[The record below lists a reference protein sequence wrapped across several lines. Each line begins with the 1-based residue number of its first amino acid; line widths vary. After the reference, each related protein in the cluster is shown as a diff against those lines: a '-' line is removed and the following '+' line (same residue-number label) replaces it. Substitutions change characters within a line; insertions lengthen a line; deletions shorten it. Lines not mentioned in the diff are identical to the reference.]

1 MVFLTA
7 AMINIR
13 LLRGHFCVHSVGII
27 MSAEMTTQHQKCR
40 NCEQPATKFL
50 VSVALCEPTELWEV
64 KEISG
69 QSKDLMDKCSTLF

>member
-7 AMINIR
+7 AMINTR
-13 LLRGHFCVHSVGII
+13 LLRGHGVGII
-27 MSAEMTTQHQKCR
+27 VSAEMTTQHQKCR

-50 VSVALCEPTELWEV
+50 VSVALCHPTELWEV